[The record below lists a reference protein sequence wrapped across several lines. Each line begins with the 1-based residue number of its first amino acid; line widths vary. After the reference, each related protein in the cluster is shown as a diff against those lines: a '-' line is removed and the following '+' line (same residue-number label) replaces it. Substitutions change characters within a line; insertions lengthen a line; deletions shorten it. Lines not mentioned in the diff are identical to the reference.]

1 MEAEISASNAFSVQM
16 LPWINGTEY
25 GPPVTSTTGGNSSS
39 NVDAGENEDAGNGKS
54 SSKPITTGDKAGAGI
69 LTVIFVGGL
78 VGMATFMFL
87 GA

>member
-1 MEAEISASNAFSVQM
+1 MEQQISASNAFSVQM

-25 GPPVTSTTGGNSSS
+25 GPPVTSSTGGNSSS
-39 NVDAGENEDAGNGKS
+39 NVNAGENEDAGSGQTAA
-54 SSKPITTGDKAGAGI
+54 PVTTGDKAGAGI
-69 LTVIFVGGL
+69 LTIIFVGGL